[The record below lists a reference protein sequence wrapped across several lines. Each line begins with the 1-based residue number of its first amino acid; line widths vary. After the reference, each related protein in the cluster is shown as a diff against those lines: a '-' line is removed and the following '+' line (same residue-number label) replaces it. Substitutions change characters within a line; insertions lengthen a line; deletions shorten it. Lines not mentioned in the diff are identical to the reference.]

1 MIGFV
6 FSQKRRKLVRSKNF
20 LFWPTKSNLPKIGG
34 ENEREN
40 VRISFQ
46 KNQSPHSCF
55 FFLFFFL
62 LFSFGFCLF
71 HFLLLF
77 SFLFSS
83 SFFYATLYSFC
94 LFHFGQNCPLG
105 NNLSSSFLF
114 IYFIYIYMFWVFFI
128 LLFSLICFGFLH
140 FFKK

>member
-1 MIGFV
+1 MIVFV

-55 FFLFFFL
+55 FF
-62 LFSFGFCLF
+62 
-71 HFLLLF
+71 

-83 SFFYATLYSFC
+83 FFFWLLSVSFSPSLLFPFFFFLLLCNLIQLVSFTLDKTVPLATISLLLFY
-94 LFHFGQNCPLG
+94 
-105 NNLSSSFLF
+105 LF
-114 IYFIYIYMFWVFFI
+114 ILYIYIYIYVLGFFYPSIFPHLFW
-128 LLFSLICFGFLH
+128 LFTLF
-140 FFKK
+140 